1 MAHAA
6 ILLSCGGGREGKSR
20 DGVVILGF
28 VAAHSKLWYLQRF
41 RMLDVMTEP
50 QKRLV
55 EKMTRMLEVKRGQRI
70 YVQGDPSDQL
80 FLLKVG
86 VVKISTMSP
95 DRQET
100 ILAFLYPG
108 DVFGELAIV
117 DDSPRNHI
125 ATAHEDV
132 VLCGLSRD
140 LLLRMAQ
147 ETPALGYHITKL
159 MGLRLRRFQTRIEE
173 MLCRSAQAR
182 IAHTLLD
189 LAADYGVPDGQ
200 GILIPLRLN
209 QADLGNLVG
218 LARETVNIV
227 LQDFKQRGLV
237 DAGRRSIRIR
247 DPERLGVVS

>member
-1 MAHAA
+1 
-6 ILLSCGGGREGKSR
+6 LL
-20 DGVVILGF
+20 D
-28 VAAHSKLWYLQRF
+28 A
-41 RMLDVMTEP
+41 MTEP
-50 QKRLV
+50 QKRMV

-70 YVQGDPSDQL
+70 YMQGDPSDQI

-86 VVKISTMSP
+86 LVKISTISS
-95 DRQET
+95 DQQET

-117 DDSPRNHI
+117 DDAPRDHI

-132 VLCGLSRD
+132 VLCALSRD
-140 LLLRMAQ
+140 LLLKMAQ

-173 MLCRSAQAR
+173 MLCKSAHAR

-189 LAADYGVPDGQ
+189 LAADYGIPDNE
-200 GILIPLRLN
+200 GILVPLRLN

-227 LQDFKQRGLV
+227 LQDFKQQGLV
-237 DAGRRSIRIR
+237 EAGRRTIRIS
-247 DPERLGVVS
+247 DPTRLRAVS

>member
-1 MAHAA
+1 M
-6 ILLSCGGGREGKSR
+6 
-20 DGVVILGF
+20 
-28 VAAHSKLWYLQRF
+28 AAHSKLWYLQRF

-50 QKRLV
+50 QKQLV

-86 VVKISTMSP
+86 VVKISSIGT
-95 DRQET
+95 DQQET

-117 DDSPRNHI
+117 EDAPRDHL

-132 VLCGLSRD
+132 VLCALSRE
-140 LLLRMAQ
+140 LLLKMAE
-147 ETPALGYHITKL
+147 ETPALGYQITKL
-159 MGLRLRRFQTRIEE
+159 MGLRLRRFRTRIEE
-173 MLCRSAQAR
+173 LLCKSAPTR

-189 LAADYGVPDGQ
+189 LAADYGIPDQ
-200 GILIPLRLN
+200 AGILIPLRLN

-237 DAGRRSIRIR
+237 EAGRHNIRII
-247 DPERLGVVS
+247 DPARLRAVS